1 MSGTDL
7 TVQNIPYQVQSPSCE
22 LSGTRTSPAFF
33 VQFKGQVYVANGA
46 GEEGLGTRLGHM
58 YMVLT

>member
-33 VQFKGQVYVANGA
+33 VQFKGQVYVAKKMELERRAWGQ
-46 GEEGLGTRLGHM
+46 G
-58 YMVLT
+58 